1 MKKWIKING
10 YKINVT
16 KLVAIFPIRDLGEEF
31 GIEVYFVGGELLS
44 HPYAQQRRSYQGSW
58 SPLATGEIS
67 YETKRFYIKRE
78 HRGGCTLPASRS

>member
-31 GIEVYFVGGELLS
+31 GIEVYFVGGNSLVIPMPTKEEAIKAHSHLSLLV
-44 HPYAQQRRSYQGSW
+44 R
-58 SPLATGEIS
+58 
-67 YETKRFYIKRE
+67 
-78 HRGGCTLPASRS
+78 